1 MNGHE
6 YIVLTLEYTPSF
18 QPVAMYFKSIL
29 VSQTSFI
36 ELQQLW
42 PIHFILQKN
51 FAKMYV
57 G

>member
-36 ELQQLW
+36 ELQLLW
-42 PIHFILQKN
+42 PIHFILQKK
-51 FAKMYV
+51 FC
-57 G
+57 